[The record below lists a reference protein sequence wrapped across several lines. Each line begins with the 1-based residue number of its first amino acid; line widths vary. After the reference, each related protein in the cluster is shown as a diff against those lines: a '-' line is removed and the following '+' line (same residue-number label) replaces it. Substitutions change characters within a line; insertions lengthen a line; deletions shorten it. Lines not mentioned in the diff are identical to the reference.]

1 MKIHPDV
8 ANDGACRWLPLEF
21 YRPNQPFFVE
31 AKSSIFLEQLAA
43 LKGIGEQSRATN
55 GRDDHRFC
63 GPMPTHGDGTH
74 VAFRSIL
81 KPSQDSTFGA
91 CLRNQVKTASVYG
104 FSAQHKQNQAD
115 QTRFDGIDG
124 SYMKRRGQAVSDP
137 NACRYERLDVLD
149 PTAAIDFASNRQ
161 AIVGR
166 ARYDGEKK
174 HDPVAARSRSCPS
187 CGNFAANRR
196 SVAATCAA
204 TLSCDRHMTQNQH
217 RWQRAVTTACA
228 AVSTGRKEKS
238 HAKYTKCAFL

>member
-1 MKIHPDV
+1 MAATITVFVAPCRPTMVHRRYPIKIWTHHKQNQADQTRFDGV
-8 ANDGACRWLPLEF
+8 APCRPTM
-21 YRPNQPFFVE
+21 V
-31 AKSSIFLEQLAA
+31 
-43 LKGIGEQSRATN
+43 
-55 GRDDHRFC
+55 HRRY
-63 GPMPTHGDGTH
+63 PIKIWT
-74 VAFRSIL
+74 
-81 KPSQDSTFGA
+81 
-91 CLRNQVKTASVYG
+91 
-104 FSAQHKQNQAD
+104 QHKQNQAD

-166 ARYDGEKK
+166 ARHEGEKK

-228 AVSTGRKEKS
+228 AGRKEKS
-238 HAKYTKCAFL
+238 HAKYTECAFL